1 MDKSCLPVTYKHNK
15 KAWMTSVLF
24 REWAEKLNSKMK
36 AQKRNILLLV
46 DNCSAHPTLALSNVK
61 MMFFPPNT
69 TSRLQPCDAGI
80 IATVKSHYRKRLLR
94 HVLIHMDEANTASE
108 LAKRVTLKDAI
119 GWLSLAWTAL
129 SPATITKCFVKC
141 GFQCAMDAPESSEP
155 SVEDPEE
162 DLPLAQLKPLL
173 GEVTWDQFVE
183 MDRDV
188 STTPD
193 IQPDWE
199 EAIIASV
206 TSGHLPTAVTVVT
219 TMQHLSL

>member
-1 MDKSCLPVTYKHNK
+1 M
-15 KAWMTSVLF
+15 
-24 REWAEKLNSKMK
+24 
-36 AQKRNILLLV
+36 
-46 DNCSAHPTLALSNVK
+46 
-61 MMFFPPNT
+61 
-69 TSRLQPCDAGI
+69 
-80 IATVKSHYRKRLLR
+80 
-94 HVLIHMDEANTASE
+94 LIHMDEANTASE

-129 SPATITKCFVKC
+129 NPATITKCFVKC
-141 GFQCAMDAPESSEP
+141 GFQCAMEVPESSEP
-155 SVEDPEE
+155 SVGDPEE

-206 TSGHLPTAVTVVT
+206 TSGHIPTAVTDSDSDCSDDDATPISITASKAVSNMSEMVDFAMT
-219 TMQHLSL
+219 TADPDMLEVATKLQSMVHDFKLKKMGQSKQSHIRDFFMIRSK